1 MQGERTMHNAFR
13 NMDQKHV
20 RYLGISLIVLGVL
33 ALLNWWGLIPVL
45 ILGSV
50 GAHLYT
56 QRRLEGRVPM
66 AVQSGLWLIGM
77 AVLFLLN
84 FIFPGILLLAGAS
97 LLVRGHEHEADQR
110 VVNVMRRLGVHLS
123 PTPARGMTAASA
135 APTIQQTPADQTAA
149 GTSSGDQE
157 PSTGKTVRL

>member
-1 MQGERTMHNAFR
+1 MRNAFR

-45 ILGSV
+45 LLGSV

-77 AVLFLLN
+77 AVLFMLD

-97 LLVRGHEHEADQR
+97 LLLRGHEHEADRR
-110 VVNVMRRLGVHLS
+110 VVNFMGQLGVQLS
-123 PTPARGMTAASA
+123 PAPARGMTAASA
-135 APTIQQTPADQTAA
+135 APAIQQAPVDQPA
-149 GTSSGDQE
+149 GGSGEDQE

>member
-1 MQGERTMHNAFR
+1 
-13 NMDQKHV
+13 V

-77 AVLFLLN
+77 ALLFMLD

-97 LLVRGHEHEADQR
+97 LLVRGHEHEADRR
-110 VVNVMRRLGVHLS
+110 VVNFMGRLGVHLS
-123 PTPARGMTAASA
+123 PAPARGVTAAPA
-135 APTIQQTPADQTAA
+135 APSIQQKPAEQAGPHTP
-149 GTSSGDQE
+149 GVSGEDQE